1 MRMENPLLY
10 LITSRS
16 PGKSLP
22 FKREIPGERQGQNQ
36 TQGTAN
42 SNAYKDLAGDIL
54 CVLSHFSHVGLRNP
68 INCSLPGSP
77 VHGILQARI
86 WEWVPFPFSRGSSW
100 PRDRSSSPAFQ
111 VDSLP
116 SEPPGKPWQV
126 SKESQRRLWWP
137 NDHMPHPQQL
147 CLDHCCHVERLAQ
160 GSQLSDLYREDQ
172 KPYFFLIKFSKW
184 KNSVGVKWNFSI
196 NCIWFLS
203 HQF

>member
-1 MRMENPLLY
+1 MLDSATPETVACQALLSMEF
-10 LITSRS
+10 SRQEYGSGYPFLS
-16 PGKSLP
+16 PGDLP
-22 FKREIPGERQGQNQ
+22 DPGI
-36 TQGTAN
+36 
-42 SNAYKDLAGDIL
+42 D
-54 CVLSHFSHVGLRNP
+54 
-68 INCSLPGSP
+68 
-77 VHGILQARI
+77 
-86 WEWVPFPFSRGSSW
+86 
-100 PRDRSSSPAFQ
+100 SSSPAFQ